1 MIEESTIDRQFFGFG
16 QTHIHQSPIDI
27 TDDFFANPQ
36 QAGRRI
42 CDFPIYQRASP
53 KLGTGDLPKSCS
65 DGTLTKFGNRAWLWE
80 FIR

>member
-1 MIEESTIDRQFFGFG
+1 MIEESTIDRQRFGFG

-27 TDDFFANPQ
+27 IDNGFANPQ

-42 CDFPIYQRASP
+42 CDIPIYQRAIFKVEP
-53 KLGTGDLPKSCS
+53 GDLPRSCS
-65 DGTLTKFGNRAWLWE
+65 DGTLTKIGNRAWLWE